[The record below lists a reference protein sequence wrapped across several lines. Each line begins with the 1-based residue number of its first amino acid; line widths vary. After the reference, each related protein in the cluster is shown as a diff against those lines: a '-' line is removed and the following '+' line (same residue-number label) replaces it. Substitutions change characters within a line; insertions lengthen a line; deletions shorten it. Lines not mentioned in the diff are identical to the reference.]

1 VDIVLPGGS
10 DELASLDLF
19 LTGENMFTNSNAS
32 PLEHLAA
39 FAIVLVSA
47 VVGTVAVGAYIDMI
61 RSDAQ
66 Q

>member
-19 LTGENMFTNSNAS
+19 PIGENMFTNSNAS

-61 RSDAQ
+61 RSDPQ
-66 Q
+66 S